1 MVNPNNTTSSGQD
14 HVDPWN
20 RSSSWWDRSWQS
32 QDQWYDRS
40 WQDNRDWDS
49 RARSTQPTSST
60 ETRGWN
66 RRSRA
71 SSAATWQEEAARSN
85 RTPRRDSRFTQDR
98 NRRGH
103 RSVAATQRR
112 IDRGQERRR
121 QAELAAQQ
129 AQAVTQ
135 TEPQQGDTAPPEPS
149 RPPRVSTSER
159 RARSA
164 PPPGQAALEANEEAE
179 VSLVPRKDRRR
190 RDKAET
196 KAEPQEPILEEELEE
211 VLEEELP
218 ASSSV
223 RVPTPPR
230 VPDEHYI
237 SEARRILD
245 QPQPEVPE
253 EIAAAAAD
261 APAEESGNETEVEW
275 GDSLSSYSSYE
286 VCEIPD
292 LETARREAEAV
303 AAQTKWLEQRRL
315 QAPPL
320 YATGVAGS
328 TARSSADSKGPAVEA
343 ELSKALDLC
352 DQIQGVLSQS
362 SQQPKP
368 PLTTEVVDERP
379 EEERDDRPTTGHR
392 RNAAE
397 DGCSSESDASAEYRP
412 SEPGA
417 TERPAA
423 AGKARAGPAPDRRY
437 GTIAAILAADRER
450 RRRPRAS
457 SPAPERGN
465 TRRKQ

>member
-1 MVNPNNTTSSGQD
+1 MPRHVANPNNTTSSGQD

-20 RSSSWWDRSWQS
+20 RSSSWWDRNWQG

-40 WQDNRDWDS
+40 WQDNRDWDN
-49 RARSTQPTSST
+49 RARSAQPTSST
-60 ETRGWN
+60 ETSGRG
-66 RRSRA
+66 RSGP
-71 SSAATWQEEAARSN
+71 T
-85 RTPRRDSRFTQDR
+85 RTSRFTQDR

-121 QAELAAQQ
+121 QAEQAAQQ
-129 AQAVTQ
+129 AQAATQ

-149 RPPRVSTSER
+149 RPLRVSTSER

-179 VSLVPRKDRRR
+179 ASLVPRKDRRR

-196 KAEPQEPILEEELEE
+196 KAKSQEPIPEEELEE

-275 GDSLSSYSSYE
+275 GDSLSSYSSYM
-286 VCEIPD
+286 CEIPD

-320 YATGVAGS
+320 YAAGVAGS
-328 TARSSADSKGPAVEA
+328 TAQSSADSKGPAVEA

-352 DQIQGVLSQS
+352 DQIQGALSQS

-368 PLTTEVVDERP
+368 PS
-379 EEERDDRPTTGHR
+379 TTGGR
-392 RNAAE
+392 GR
-397 DGCSSESDASAEYRP
+397 
-412 SEPGA
+412 
-417 TERPAA
+417 
-423 AGKARAGPAPDRRY
+423 KAR
-437 GTIAAILAADRER
+437 
-450 RRRPRAS
+450 
-457 SPAPERGN
+457 
-465 TRRKQ
+465 RRKR